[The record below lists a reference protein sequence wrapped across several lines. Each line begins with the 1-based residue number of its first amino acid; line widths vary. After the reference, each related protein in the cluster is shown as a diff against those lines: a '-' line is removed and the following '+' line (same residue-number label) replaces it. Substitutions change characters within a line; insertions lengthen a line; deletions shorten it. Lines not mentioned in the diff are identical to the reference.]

1 MENLVIPK
9 KAMGNNPSGG
19 LSGTN
24 VTKEELGVCGVY
36 INASICEGEYM
47 VIYIIPCEWPFL
59 DALTQDVVSK
69 TLN

>member
-1 MENLVIPK
+1 MNSFLNHLGMENLVIPK

-47 VIYIIPCEWPFL
+47 VIYIIPCE
-59 DALTQDVVSK
+59 
-69 TLN
+69 